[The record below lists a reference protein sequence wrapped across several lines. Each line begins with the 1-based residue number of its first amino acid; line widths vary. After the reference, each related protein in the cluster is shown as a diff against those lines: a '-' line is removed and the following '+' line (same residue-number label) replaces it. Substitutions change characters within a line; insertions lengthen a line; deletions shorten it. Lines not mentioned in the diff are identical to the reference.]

1 MVKDSNNNNS
11 SSQQQFKREPA
22 VRIFAQELSSV
33 ELTAGK
39 EENEKADRFKPTY
52 AFSMTGAKINR
63 VFVCGVLTEVDE
75 IETSSAS
82 FIKGRLVDATGAVG
96 IMAGQYQPEVVVALR
111 DLATKL
117 PAFVAVIGKP
127 NIYKPNDGGC
137 YVSIRPEDIRVVTEQ
152 IIETWTAET
161 ARQTLDRIRCLKE
174 TITSGKGSD
183 EMKAVIAVYEP
194 EIDDLKHM
202 VMVAIG
208 KAATTDYIPKTNG
221 DGGGM
226 KSPQVPPKEEQA
238 KIPASSTSS
247 QTDASSLA
255 QSGTPKANVKAG
267 HALLKELCALAEDG
281 TVGANAFCD
290 RLVQR
295 KLASP
300 DTALSLIKNVMDQG
314 LAYEPKMGRLKAV
327 A

>member
-1 MVKDSNNNNS
+1 MAEESSNNN
-11 SSQQQFKREPA
+11 QQQFKREPA
-22 VRIFAQELSSV
+22 VRIFAQELASV

-39 EENEKADRFKPTY
+39 EETEKADRFTPTY
-52 AFSMTGAKINR
+52 AFSPTGAKINR

-75 IETSSAS
+75 METSSAS
-82 FIKGRLVDATGAVG
+82 FIKGRLVDATGGVG
-96 IMAGQYQPEVVVALR
+96 IMAGQYQPEVAVALR
-111 DLATKL
+111 DMAGKL

-127 NIYKPNDGGC
+127 NIYKPKDGGC
-137 YVSIRPEDIRVVTEQ
+137 YVSIRPEDVRVVSEQ
-152 IIETWTAET
+152 IVETWTGET
-161 ARQTLDRIRCLKE
+161 ARQTLERIKRLKE
-174 TITSGKGSD
+174 AIASGKGSD

-194 EIDDLKHM
+194 KIDDLKHM

-221 DGGGM
+221 DGGGV
-226 KSPQVPPKEEQA
+226 KSPQNPPKDEKA
-238 KIPASSTSS
+238 KTPASPTSP
-247 QTDASSLA
+247 A
-255 QSGTPKANVKAG
+255 QSGTSEASMEAG

-290 RLVQR
+290 RVVQR

-300 DTALSLIKNVMDQG
+300 DTALTLVKCLMDKG
-314 LAYEPKMGRLKAV
+314 LAYEPKLGRLKAV

>member
-1 MVKDSNNNNS
+1 MAEDKNNS

-22 VRIFAQELSSV
+22 VRIFAQELAAV

-39 EENEKADRFKPTY
+39 EDGEKADRFTPTY
-52 AFSMTGAKINR
+52 AFSPTGAKINR

-75 IETSSAS
+75 METSSAS
-82 FIKGRLVDATGAVG
+82 FIKGRLVDATGGVG
-96 IMAGQYQPEVVVALR
+96 IMAGQYQPEVAIALR
-111 DLATKL
+111 DLAGKL

-127 NIYKPNDGGC
+127 NIYKPKDGGC
-137 YVSIRPEDIRVVTEQ
+137 YVSIRPEDVRVVTEQ
-152 IIETWTAET
+152 IVETWTAET
-161 ARQTLDRIRCLKE
+161 AKQTLERIRRLKE
-174 TITSGKGSD
+174 AITSGKGSD

-194 EIDDLKHM
+194 KIDDLKRM
-202 VMVAIG
+202 VMVAVG
-208 KAATTDYIPKTNG
+208 KATPTDYIPKTNG
-221 DGGGM
+221 DAGGV
-226 KSPQVPPKEEQA
+226 KSQQNPPKDEQA
-238 KIPASSTSS
+238 KKPANPSPS
-247 QTDASSLA
+247 A
-255 QSGTPKANVKAG
+255 QSDALKAAMEAG

-290 RLVQR
+290 RAVQR

-300 DTALSLIKNVMDQG
+300 DTALTLVKGMMDTG